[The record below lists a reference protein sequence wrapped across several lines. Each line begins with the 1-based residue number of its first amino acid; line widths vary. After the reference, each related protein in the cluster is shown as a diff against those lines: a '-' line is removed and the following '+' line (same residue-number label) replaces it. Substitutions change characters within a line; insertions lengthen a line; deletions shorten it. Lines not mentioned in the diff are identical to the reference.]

1 MQITME
7 IVNMNEE
14 DEWYEWRFCETC
26 KKETKYDEHDVKY
39 GCVPFVCQEC
49 KTEVVEYK
57 LCQ

>member
-1 MQITME
+1 ME